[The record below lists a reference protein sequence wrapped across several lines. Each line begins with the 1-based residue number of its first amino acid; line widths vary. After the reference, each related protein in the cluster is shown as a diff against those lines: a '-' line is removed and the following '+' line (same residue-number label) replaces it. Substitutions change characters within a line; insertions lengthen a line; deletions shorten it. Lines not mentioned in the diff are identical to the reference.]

1 MYKGDCIV
9 TLYYYI
15 IKNRIIMKTLTQFI
29 YEGSLT
35 YESFFDNNDNLITE
49 GFWAKIKAAL
59 GIASTDELNELR
71 NMLAK
76 IDDKELSND
85 ITTMQTVAAVSKDP
99 KIKELANKTLRSLA
113 KCDSVEEVINEL
125 IKVSENVIK
134 NNNIKHS
141 PATLVK
147 IKNILAE
154 QKGNKKALK
163 TAKALG
169 EWLQKE
175 FPNTIEKAETEVK
188 NITKKVEKSGI
199 GDPKNIKP
207 KKKNNTESVSASDD
221 NSTLGISKDGEP
233 EVVSQE
239 QETAAVTDIIKD
251 DIEFFKPLAEATNVN
266 ADQMRESIV
275 NLINKSLKEQSKDKE
290 GNIVYKWKVDTK
302 GFKTKNEPNLIKGL
316 AAILSG
322 IVLINHKGMSEK
334 IVDTLIGFGFSKD
347 DISKALK

>member
-1 MYKGDCIV
+1 
-9 TLYYYI
+9 
-15 IKNRIIMKTLTQFI
+15 MKTLTQFI
-29 YEGSLT
+29 YEGSIT

-71 NMLAK
+71 SMLAK
-76 IDDKELSND
+76 MDNKELSND

-125 IKVSENVIK
+125 IKVSEDVIK
-134 NNNIKHS
+134 NNKIKHS

-154 QKGNKKALK
+154 QKDNKKALK
-163 TAKALG
+163 TAKALS
-169 EWLQKE
+169 EWLKTN
-175 FPNTIEKAETEVK
+175 FPDTIEKAETEVK
-188 NITKKVEKSGI
+188 KITKKVEKSGI
-199 GDPKNIKP
+199 GDPENIKP
-207 KKKNNTESVSASDD
+207 KKKNNTESESVSDD
-221 NSTLGISKDGEP
+221 KSTLGVSNDGEP
-233 EVVSQE
+233 QVVSQE
-239 QETAAVTDIIKD
+239 QEKEAVTDVIKD
-251 DIEFFKPLAEATNVN
+251 DIEFFKPLAEATKMN

-275 NLINKSLKEQSKDKE
+275 NLINKSFKEKTEDKK
-290 GNIVYKWKVDTK
+290 GNTVYKWKVDTK
-302 GFKTKNEPNLIKGL
+302 GFSQKNEPNLIKGL

-334 IVDTLIGFGFSKD
+334 VINTLTELGFSKD
-347 DISKALK
+347 DIRKALK